1 MNDESSV
8 KVYRSFALPLVTF
21 EYLKL
26 FQRQYLSKHNVA
38 INNNQAIAVLLA
50 EHKKTTEENEEYD
63 TKPVSRNNYQA

>member
-1 MNDESSV
+1 MQDINDV

-26 FQRQYLSKHNVA
+26 FQRQYLKKHNVS

-50 EHKKTTEENEEYD
+50 EHKQLNVGSD
-63 TKPVSRNNYQA
+63 

>member
-1 MNDESSV
+1 MQDINDV

-26 FQRQYLSKHNVA
+26 FQRQYLKKHNIS

-50 EHKKTTEENEEYD
+50 EHKQLNVGSD
-63 TKPVSRNNYQA
+63 